1 MSHYL
6 PSIAE
11 KIMNTFM
18 KKIQDKAFPNI
29 RPEWRISPAPSMKLS
44 VPIISDNL
52 IAAFESG
59 SVKSV
64 TGLKKVVSA
73 NTVELSDGTQLEVD
87 AIVWC
92 TGYKTSFSLLES
104 KYDPTTSPPA
114 EWTSAPGSNNKL
126 LPRLYQNIFS
136 LELPYSLAFMGNV
149 SFPSPAFQTYDL
161 ASMALAQIWKPS
173 SPSPL
178 PSIPA
183 MSAAVD
189 EHHKWVISLAQR
201 GSVFPGIMKSR
212 DWMAWANE
220 AAGTQVIDKLGFG
233 QKGWLFWLKERKL
246 CKTLMTGV
254 FSPHVFRLFDGKRP
268 KWDGAMEA
276 INKANESV
284 KKEKEA
290 AEAAKT
296 KAKGS

>member
-1 MSHYL
+1 M
-6 PSIAE
+6 
-11 KIMNTFM
+11 FM

-29 RPEWRISPAPSMKLS
+29 QPEWKLSPAPSMKQS

-59 SVKSV
+59 NVKSV
-64 TGLKKVVSA
+64 TGLKKVLSA

-87 AIVWC
+87 AIIWC

-104 KYDPTTSPPA
+104 KYDPTMNAPA
-114 EWTSAPGSNNKL
+114 EWTSAPGSNGKL

-136 LELPYSLAFMGNV
+136 LDHPYSLAFMGNV
-149 SFPSPAFQTYDL
+149 SFPSPAFQTYDI
-161 ASMALAQIWKPS
+161 ASMALAQVWKPS

-178 PSIPA
+178 PSIPE

-189 EHHKWVISLAQR
+189 KHHKWVISLAKN
-201 GSVFPGIMKSR
+201 GSVFPGIVRSG
-212 DWMAWANE
+212 DWMAWAND
-220 AAGTQVIDKLGFG
+220 AAGTEVIERLGFG
-233 QKGWLFWLKERKL
+233 RKGWLFWLREREL
-246 CKTLMTGV
+246 CKTLMTGL
-254 FSPHVFRLFDGKRP
+254 FSPHFFRLFDGKRA
-268 KWDGAMEA
+268 KWDGALKA
-276 INKANESV
+276 IEDANESV